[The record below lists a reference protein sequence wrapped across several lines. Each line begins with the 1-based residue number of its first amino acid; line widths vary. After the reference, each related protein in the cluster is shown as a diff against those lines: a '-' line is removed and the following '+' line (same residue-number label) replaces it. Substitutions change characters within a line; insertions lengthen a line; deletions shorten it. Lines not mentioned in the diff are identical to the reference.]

1 MAIVV
6 RWIGWHYYHKKEIYG
21 MTVDGY
27 DLSVTAQCIKL
38 ANIPSVHVILM
49 QDKFTDDQI

>member
-27 DLSVTAQCIKL
+27 DLSVKAQCIKL